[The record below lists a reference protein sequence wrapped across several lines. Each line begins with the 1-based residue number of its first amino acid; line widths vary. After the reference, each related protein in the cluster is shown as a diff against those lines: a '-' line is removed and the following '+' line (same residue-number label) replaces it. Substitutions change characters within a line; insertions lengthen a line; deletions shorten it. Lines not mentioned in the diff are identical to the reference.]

1 MDNYIHKQA
10 GQDIKRSISRVF
22 VAEQPGNSKEV
33 MGYYSLSTLSIE
45 LNQLPENLARKLPRH
60 PIPAALIGRLAVSKS
75 VQGYGIGKM
84 LLIDAIKRTLSV
96 SEQIAIY
103 AMVVDAIDDNAKGF
117 YEQYGFTCL
126 NEQQCKIIFVF
137 KIFLGIIRNIHNKS
151 NLGNSPGNEKSIL
164 YPPIT
169 STSQAPGLIDPGLYS
184 RRRSRSKNNPH
195 SSPKSRQ
202 FNTQH
207 PAPKILKPH
216 FSPPK
221 SAL

>member
-1 MDNYIHKQA
+1 MRHLRDLVIAPLNTDYDRASFHCNVDALDNYIHKQA

-75 VQGYGIGKM
+75 AQGYGIGKM

-126 NEQQCKIIFVF
+126 NDSSARL
-137 KIFLGIIRNIHNKS
+137 FLPLKS
-151 NLGNSPGNEKSIL
+151 FG
-164 YPPIT
+164 
-169 STSQAPGLIDPGLYS
+169 
-184 RRRSRSKNNPH
+184 NNPKY
-195 SSPKSRQ
+195 S
-202 FNTQH
+202 
-207 PAPKILKPH
+207 
-216 FSPPK
+216 
-221 SAL
+221 